1 MFEYCHQMMKRQ
13 NSRKKK
19 KKELEKTLIKIP

>member
-19 KKELEKTLIKIP
+19 KELEKTLIKIP